1 MNLPHE
7 RICVDDHW
15 YVLATSS
22 LADDRTRV
30 LKHDDTFGVLDH
42 YGEMRPI
49 GLCEQGLFHR
59 GTRFLSQMELAV
71 NGTRPMLLNSAVKED
86 NTLHAVD
93 LTTPDLRQ
101 GKTLLISKGT
111 LHIFRAQIIW
121 KGSFH
126 EHISLSNFGQSNV
139 PLRLSWVFAA
149 DFADLFEV
157 RGVRRPRRGERLAI
171 ERTDMGIVLSYRGLD
186 GALRRTHILFSH
198 VPQFAGERELY
209 FNLELSPHSETELF
223 LTVACELDG
232 QLSELLSYRE
242 VHEQM
247 WARAAACETAASI
260 YTSNRQFNDW
270 INRSTAD
277 LSMLV
282 TETSHGPYPYA
293 GVPWFSTA
301 FGRDGIITALQYL
314 WLEPAMARGVLA
326 YLAALQSDALSPEDD
341 AEPGK
346 ILHETREGE
355 MAALGEIPFGRYYGT
370 IDATPLFVM
379 LAEAYYRRS
388 GDRDFIEVL
397 WPSIDRAL
405 GWMDRHGDMD
415 GDGFLEYLRHSAY
428 GLVHQGWKDSDDAV
442 SHADG
447 RLAEGPIALCEV
459 QGYAYAAKL
468 AGARLAELLGKNER
482 AATLI
487 AEAKQLK
494 QRFNQK
500 FWCEELHSFGLALDG
515 RKQLCRVRASNAG
528 HALFTGI
535 ADEAHAGEVVRTLL
549 SEDFYSGWGVRTLAR
564 NEVRYNPM
572 SYHNG
577 SIWPHDNAL
586 IAMGMARYGYKEGAL
601 SILGGLYDASLFSE
615 LHRLPELFCGFGRL
629 PGQGPTRYP
638 VACSPQAWAS
648 GAVFH
653 MLKACLGMSFSP
665 EKPQLH
671 FQHPR
676 LPPFLDQV
684 EVNNLR
690 FKGALLD
697 LVFER
702 RDAEVGIHVR
712 RKEGEIDVAIIL

>member
-1 MNLPHE
+1 MNLPQE

-22 LADDRTRV
+22 MADERTRV
-30 LKHDDTFGVLDH
+30 LKYDDTFGVIDH

-49 GLCEQGLFHR
+49 GLGEQGLFHR
-59 GTRFLSQMELAV
+59 GTRYLSQMELTV
-71 NGTRPMLLNSAVKED
+71 NGARPMLLNSTVKED

-93 LTTPDLRQ
+93 LTTPDLKQ
-101 GKTLLISKGT
+101 GNTLLIGKGT
-111 LHIFRAQIIW
+111 LHVFRAQVIW
-121 KGSFH
+121 KGAFH
-126 EHISLSNFGQSNV
+126 EHISLCNFGQHNV
-139 PLRLSWVFAA
+139 LVQLSWLFAS

-157 RGVRRPRRGERLAI
+157 RGVRRPRRGEMLAT
-171 ERTDMGIVLSYRGLD
+171 ERTDKGIILGYRGLD
-186 GALRRTHILFSH
+186 RVLRRTHILFSRT
-198 VPQFAGERELY
+198 PQFAGERELY
-209 FNLELSPHSETELF
+209 FNLELAPHSGTELF
-223 LTVACELDG
+223 LIVACELDG
-232 QLSELLSYRE
+232 QQPELLSYRE
-242 VHEQM
+242 VHEQVR
-247 WARAAACETAASI
+247 ARAAARETAASI
-260 YTSNRQFNDW
+260 STSNKQFNDW
-270 INRSTAD
+270 INRSAAD

-282 TETSHGPYPYA
+282 TETPYGPYPYA

-326 YLAALQSDALSPEDD
+326 YLAAAQASELSVEDD

-355 MAALGEIPFGRYYGT
+355 MAALGEIPFGCYYGT

-388 GDRDFIEVL
+388 GDRDFIQAL

-405 GWMDRHGDMD
+405 GWMDRYGDMD

-468 AGARLAELLGKNER
+468 AGGRLAGLLGQSER
-482 AATLI
+482 AAKLI
-487 AEAKQLK
+487 AEAIQLK
-494 QRFNQK
+494 QRFNQI
-500 FWCEELHSFGLALDG
+500 FWCEEIHSFGLALDG
-515 RKQLCRVRASNAG
+515 RKQLCRVCASNAG
-528 HALFTGI
+528 HALYTGI
-535 ADEAHAGEVVRTLL
+535 ADEAYAGDVVRTLL
-549 SEDFYSGWGVRTLAR
+549 SEDVYSGWGVRTLAR
-564 NEVRYNPM
+564 SEVRYNPM

-577 SIWPHDNAL
+577 SVWPHDNAL

-601 SILGGLYDASLFSE
+601 RILGGLFDASHFSD
-615 LHRLPELFCGFGRL
+615 LHRLPELFCGFRRL
-629 PGQGPTRYP
+629 PDQGPTRYP

-684 EVNNLR
+684 EVTNLR
-690 FKGALLD
+690 FGDALLD

-702 RDAEVGIHVR
+702 RGTEVGIHVS
-712 RKEGEIDVAIIL
+712 RKEGEVDVAIIL